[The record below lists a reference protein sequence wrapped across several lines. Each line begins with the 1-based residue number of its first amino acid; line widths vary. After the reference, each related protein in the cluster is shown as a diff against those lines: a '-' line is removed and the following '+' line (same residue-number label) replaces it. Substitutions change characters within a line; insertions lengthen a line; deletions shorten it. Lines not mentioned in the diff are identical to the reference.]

1 MLRVMSDQRPNY
13 PGTVEDYTSAFLVS
27 FGVLIFM
34 ALFAIWALWGLLVAG
49 IVSAIA
55 DRLMT
60 VDFRRS
66 AK

>member
-1 MLRVMSDQRPNY
+1 MDDNR
-13 PGTVEDYTSAFLVS
+13 PGTVADYTSAFLVS

-49 IVSAIA
+49 LVSWVA

-60 VDFRRS
+60 VDFKGGAGKS
-66 AK
+66 S